1 MKLAEVLQ
9 AFRKANNYSIREFA
23 KRMDRSEGYVSK
35 VEKNT
40 EQEITIASLRR
51 FASAFNVPASTIL
64 KIQELSE
71 EGNWSFV
78 KTMHEISKLYVE

>member
-40 EQEITIASLRR
+40 EQCY
-51 FASAFNVPASTIL
+51 N
-64 KIQELSE
+64 
-71 EGNWSFV
+71 
-78 KTMHEISKLYVE
+78 